1 MASRHDETD
10 RMKKKEKAVPAA
22 SKAPNPPAR
31 KTPAPRR
38 KPAAKDVAAA
48 AQVETPQPQ
57 PPHESQEP
65 RAAAGPKG
73 LLRAGLKALG
83 TVRDDVV
90 KHQTNVIESLLG
102 IGKTDPAGGKGGL
115 PRAFPG
121 LDTFGIRKFEDV
133 FDQRVAAALERLGMP
148 SAQDVQELREQ
159 VRLLRE
165 QIARMESARRKR

>member
-1 MASRHDETD
+1 MASRRDEPD
-10 RMKKKEKAVPAA
+10 SVKKERAAPAA
-22 SKAPNPPAR
+22 ARTPKTPAR
-31 KTPAPRR
+31 KTAAPRR
-38 KPAAKDVAAA
+38 KPSAKDAAAA
-48 AQVETPQPQ
+48 AQIETPEP
-57 PPHESQEP
+57 PAPHESQEP

>member
-1 MASRHDETD
+1 
-10 RMKKKEKAVPAA
+10 
-22 SKAPNPPAR
+22 
-31 KTPAPRR
+31 
-38 KPAAKDVAAA
+38 
-48 AQVETPQPQ
+48 
-57 PPHESQEP
+57 
-65 RAAAGPKG
+65 
-73 LLRAGLKALG
+73 LG